1 MKRTILAV
9 VVFLLATPLFAQS
22 ATHSVTLTW
31 NPSPTTGVGYMI
43 FRGTTSGQESTT
55 SLTAGPTAVGCSGA
69 TCTYTD
75 AQNLV
80 EGITYYYVVRAV
92 NMTDQTKMSDKS
104 NEASGLIPIVITI
117 PSAPNGLTIVIK

>member
-31 NPSPTTGVGYMI
+31 NPSPTAGVGYMI

-80 EGITYYYVVRAV
+80 EGTTYFYTVKAIS
-92 NMTDQTKMSDKS
+92 MTTNALSVAS

-117 PSAPNGLTIVIK
+117 PSAPNGLTITIK